1 MALEYLHKDFP
12 SIDAKQFEK
21 IQRESPRHKITK
33 DFVVPKNKR

>member
-12 SIDAKQFEK
+12 PIDAEEFEK
-21 IQRESPRHKITK
+21 IQREAPIHRITK